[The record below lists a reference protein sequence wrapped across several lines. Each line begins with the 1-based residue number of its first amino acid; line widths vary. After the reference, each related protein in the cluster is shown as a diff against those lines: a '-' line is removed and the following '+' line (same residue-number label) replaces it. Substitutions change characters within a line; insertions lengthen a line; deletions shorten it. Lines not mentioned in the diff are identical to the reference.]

1 MNLAVADVRLLS
13 QALTELLRRN
23 DSRLVESYSDTALQ
37 RVWRA
42 EAFSWSMTSMLHIR
56 PGADA
61 FQRQVQLAQL
71 RYTAGSRA
79 ALTSI
84 AENYVGLPW

>member
-1 MNLAVADVRLLS
+1 M
-13 QALTELLRRN
+13 ALR
-23 DSRLVESYSDTALQ
+23 

-42 EAFSWSMTSMLHIR
+42 EAFSWTMTSLLHVM

-71 RYTAGSRA
+71 RYTVSSTA
-79 ALTSI
+79 AMTSI